1 MYKIERGGGNEGF
14 MYFFNIIC
22 WGGGLNNELSDM
34 KSSDCNRLDDFEIF
48 II

>member
-1 MYKIERGGGNEGF
+1 MKVLCISLILFVG
-14 MYFFNIIC
+14 
-22 WGGGLNNELSDM
+22 GGGLNNELSDM